1 MSVKKLESLSH
12 RGQHQRL
19 SLEIP
24 EITITR
30 SPDAVDENKERGNW
44 SNQFE
49 FLLSCLS
56 YAVGLGNVWRF
67 PYLCYRNG
75 GGAFLIPYTVMLI
88 TVGIPLF
95 FMELSFGQYA
105 SEGPI
110 TIWKICPLFT
120 GIGYAMFLMSALVG
134 IYYNMILAWAMF
146 YFLSSFTSSLPWS
159 SCDNPWNTKEC
170 RQHDTRNC
178 TAINGTVLF
187 NGTCILKDQVSE
199 DEWLEAVKENS
210 RMPSEEYFHKFV
222 LGLSSGIHE
231 WGTMR
236 LELAFCLLIC
246 WLIVFI
252 CLVRGIKSMGK
263 VVYFTA
269 FFPYFVLTILLIRGL
284 TLDGSL
290 DGIKFYLTPDWPR
303 LKESRVWADAAM
315 QIFFSL
321 SPCWGGLISLASY
334 NKFHNNCLR
343 DSIFIACGNCG
354 TSLFAGFV
362 IFGIIGFMANEM
374 GVPVS
379 EVAAQGAG
387 LAFIAYPEA
396 VARLPISPLWSFLF
410 FLMLLT
416 LGLGTQ
422 FTLIETVVTS
432 LVDTFP
438 EQLRHR
444 KPLVLTAVCATM
456 FTFGLTM
463 CTQAGMFI
471 LQLMDNYCASF
482 SALIIGLTEVIV
494 IGYVYGVDRF
504 MEDIKC
510 MLGDYPSPKGYWY
523 VSWRFLTP
531 SVIVVLFIFSL
542 ADMKPASYGDY
553 IFPDWATPIGWTF
566 SFISVSAIPLFAIYK
581 VMSSDLPRS
590 TMDKI
595 QILLQPTAEW
605 GPKLQIHRMETM
617 SPKHTDSQVP
627 LAAGPYELDDEND
640 DSNDSN
646 DSDDLN
652 RSPPLKMRSGGY
664 FLASDNDIGGI
675 RLNIGGSA
683 STNSRSRMGNLSPDS
698 PPVSSIPPPPAS
710 SASSGRRSKTDS
722 PIVSFKTD
730 ETNF

>member
-1 MSVKKLESLSH
+1 MSAKKLESLSH
-12 RGQHQRL
+12 RNHQRL
-19 SLEIP
+19 SMEIP

-30 SPDAVDENKERGNW
+30 SPDEVDENKERGNW

-75 GGAFLIPYTVMLI
+75 GGAFLIPYTVMLL

-110 TIWKICPLFT
+110 TIWKISPLFT

-146 YFLSSFTSSLPWS
+146 YFLSSFTTQLPWS
-159 SCDNPWNTKEC
+159 SCDNWWNTEAC
-170 RQHDTRNC
+170 RRFDTKNC
-178 TAINGTVLF
+178 TIHNGTVIA
-187 NGTCILKDQVSE
+187 NGTCVLRESVNESE
-199 DEWLEAVKENS
+199 WADIISRKENS
-210 RMPSEEYFHKFV
+210 KMASDEYFHNFV
-222 LGLSSGIHE
+222 LGLSSGIHD
-231 WGTMR
+231 WGGIR
-236 LELAFCLLIC
+236 LELAFCLLVC
-246 WLIVFI
+246 WLIVFV

-269 FFPYFVLTILLIRGL
+269 LFPYFVLTILLIRGL
-284 TLDGSL
+284 TLEGSM
-290 DGIKFYLTPDWPR
+290 DGIKFYLTPEWHR
-303 LKESRVWADAAM
+303 LKEVGVWADAAM

-343 DSIFIACGNCG
+343 DSIFIAFGNCG

-362 IFGIIGFMANEM
+362 IFGIIGFMAHEL
-374 GVPVS
+374 GVQVS

-387 LAFIAYPEA
+387 LAFVAYPEA

-410 FLMLLT
+410 FFMLLT

-438 EQLRHR
+438 EKLRHR
-444 KPLVLTAVCATM
+444 KQYVLTVTCFVM
-456 FTFGLTM
+456 FFLGLTM
-463 CTQAGMFI
+463 CTNAGMYI
-471 LQLMDNYCASF
+471 LQLMDNYCASI
-482 SALIIGLTEVIV
+482 SALIIGFSEVCV
-494 IGYVYGVDRF
+494 IGYVYGADRF
-504 MEDIKC
+504 MEDIKA
-510 MLGDYPSPKGYWY
+510 MLGEYPNPKCYWKTCW
-523 VSWRFLTP
+523 VFVTP
-531 SVIVVLFIFSL
+531 LVISVLFVFTLI
-542 ADMKPASYGDY
+542 DIKPTSYGEY
-553 IFPDWATPIGWTF
+553 VFPDWATPIGWMF
-566 SFISVSAIPLFAIYK
+566 SLISVSAIPLVAIHK
-581 VMSSDLPRS
+581 VVTSDIPRS

-595 QILLQPTAEW
+595 KILVQPTAEW

-627 LAAGPYELDDEND
+627 LASGPYELEDEND

-652 RSPPLKMRSGGY
+652 RSPIKMRSGGY
-664 FLASDNDIGGI
+664 ILADDVDIGGI
-675 RLNIGGSA
+675 RLNIGGGSV
-683 STNSRSRMGNLSPDS
+683 SPAS
-698 PPVSSIPPPPAS
+698 PPASPIPPPPPAI
-710 SASSGRRSKTDS
+710 SSGRRSKNEG